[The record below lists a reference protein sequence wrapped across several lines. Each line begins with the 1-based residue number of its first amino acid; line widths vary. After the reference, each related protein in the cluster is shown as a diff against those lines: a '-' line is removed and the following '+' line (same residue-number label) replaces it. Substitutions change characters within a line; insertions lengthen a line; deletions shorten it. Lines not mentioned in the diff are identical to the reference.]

1 MPTYVFHPIAQRTI
15 SRKLSVTMQYEKSWS
30 IFVTYHM
37 DTKKAT
43 DVKDNRLYECFVAS
57 GGCSFLETFKL
68 CMNDVLSQNL
78 INEM

>member
-1 MPTYVFHPIAQRTI
+1 
-15 SRKLSVTMQYEKSWS
+15 
-30 IFVTYHM
+30 M

-68 CMNDVLSQNL
+68 CMYEVLSQNL
-78 INEM
+78 INEMQKRSGFAIQAGPPKIIFNYAN

>member
-1 MPTYVFHPIAQRTI
+1 
-15 SRKLSVTMQYEKSWS
+15 
-30 IFVTYHM
+30 M

-68 CMNDVLSQNL
+68 CMYDVLSQNL
-78 INEM
+78 INEMQKKKDLDLPSKLAHRKHYSIMQIKASGD